1 MGFWDA
7 VASAG
12 PYANNPVQTD
22 YHTTHL
28 RPHHSTLYD
37 PDALPDAQPTA
48 SKHWRQTKRKEIRL
62 NHFKPH
68 KLLDTSHC
76 ASSVDSAT
84 LRSSARLNFCRK
96 PSHSSFSNNM
106 FCCTA
111 LQTTIYSSS
120 WRFFLHFSKIKL
132 WKQSHTWNAYS
143 SSEIDKNCCILKFHL
158 NCCTW
163 KGNGS
168 CMLIRPLQDCSK
180 NPVIL
185 YMFQHL
191 CQCHI
196 NKTGFTFSLL

>member
-1 MGFWDA
+1 MQWHQLDHM
-7 VASAG
+7 
-12 PYANNPVQTD
+12 QTIQSRQIIIPLICGL
-22 YHTTHL
+22 TTQLCTIQMLILAPNQQHQ
-28 RPHHSTLYD
+28 STEGKLNV
-37 PDALPDAQPTA
+37 
-48 SKHWRQTKRKEIRL
+48 SEIRL

-163 KGNGS
+163 KGNVS